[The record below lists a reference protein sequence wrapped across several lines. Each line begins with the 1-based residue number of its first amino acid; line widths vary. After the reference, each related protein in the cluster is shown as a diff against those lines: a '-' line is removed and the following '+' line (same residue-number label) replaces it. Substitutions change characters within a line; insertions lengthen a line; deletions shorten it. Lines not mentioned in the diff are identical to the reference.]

1 MRSKTPPMDI
11 LQTLTD
17 DVINKSLDP
26 QLVRVL
32 VGLIEHLIN
41 ENNQLKESLQNAR
54 DEINRLKGEQGKVKI
69 SKSKKGGNTDIS
81 SEKERNQNN
90 PPKHRGRGER
100 NDNVE
105 ITEHRICRL
114 PKDELPDDVR
124 FTGYEINIVQDI
136 RIVTNNVRLY
146 RESYYSPS
154 LKKTFTAPRPEG
166 FEGEFGPGIRSLI
179 LALKGLCNVSEPSI
193 HAILTAFN
201 CYISPATIS
210 RLSRED
216 TLSFSEEKTE
226 IIKAGLLS
234 TPYQHIDDTGARV
247 NGALYKT
254 HILCNPFY
262 TAYFTCPHKDRLTI
276 LKLLVMNQELHY
288 LFDDTAFALMA
299 TLKIPAQIQ
308 QYLKESTT
316 PHCMSDADLQ
326 PILDLIPTKNKDPQT
341 LYRKIKEAAAISW
354 YQKQDEWPVVQCLVS
369 DDAPQFRHI
378 TVEHALCWIHAGRT
392 LKKLTPITPFFKTEV
407 STVLSEFWDLYH
419 ALLDYKESPDE
430 QRKGYLEERFDAL
443 SLRKSEFK
451 PLQSALETIAANKE
465 KLLVVLRFP
474 EIPLHNNP
482 AELGAR
488 SQVRK
493 RDVSLHTISKD
504 GTEAVDVLLTLVQTA
519 KKLGVNVYH
528 YIQDSLTERKME
540 RIHITL
546 LKKAGLPLQNNDST
560 FAQGVGR

>member
-1 MRSKTPPMDI
+1 MDI

-17 DVINKSLDP
+17 DVINRSSDP
-26 QLVRVL
+26 QLIRML
-32 VGLIEHLIN
+32 VGIIEHLIA
-41 ENNQLKESLQNAR
+41 ENKQLKESLQNAH

-81 SEKERNQNN
+81 SEKERNQNG
-90 PPKHRGRGER
+90 PSKHRGRGKR

-105 ITEHRICRL
+105 ITRTEICTF
-114 PKDELPDDVR
+114 PKDQLPDDAR
-124 FTGYEINIVQDI
+124 FTGYATNIVQDI
-136 RIVTNNVRLY
+136 VFVTDNVKFL
-146 RESYYSPS
+146 RESYYSAS

-166 FEGEFGPGIRSLI
+166 FEGEFGPGVRSLI
-179 LALKGLCNVSEPSI
+179 LCLKGLCNVSESAI
-193 HAILTAFN
+193 HAILTALN
-201 CYISPATIS
+201 CHISPGTIS

-226 IIKAGLLS
+226 IVKAGLLS

-247 NGALYKT
+247 NGELYKT
-254 HILCNPFY
+254 HILCNQFY
-262 TAYFTCPHKDRLTI
+262 TAYFTRPRKDRLTI
-276 LKLLVMNQELHY
+276 LKLLMMNQELFY
-288 LFDDTAFALMA
+288 TFDDTAFALMA
-299 TLKIPAQIQ
+299 TLRIPAQIQ
-308 QYLKESTT
+308 QYLRGHTT
-316 PHCMSDADLQ
+316 PYCMSDANLQ
-326 PILDLIPTKNKDPQT
+326 PILDLIPTKNKDREM

-392 LKKLTPITPFFKTEV
+392 LKKLTPVTPVFKTEV

-419 ALLDYKESPDE
+419 ALLEYKDSPDE
-430 QRKGYLEERFDAL
+430 QRRVGLEERFDVL
-443 SLRKSEFK
+443 SLRQSEFK

-465 KLLVVLRFP
+465 QLLVVLQFP

-488 SQVRK
+488 AQVRK

-519 KKLGVNVYH
+519 KKLGVNVFH
-528 YIQDSLTERKME
+528 YIQDSLTGRKME

-546 LKKAGLPLQNNDST
+546 MKKAGLPLHNNEST
-560 FAQGVGR
+560 IAQGAGWQPLTIG